1 MTDLVIYENKKFDI
15 NKVIK
20 MVFKRKDWG
29 KKYTLYKLNE
39 IEVGICMESFN
50 FNNSY
55 ATFRVYIDSPDKYTS
70 EIFNVYT
77 KREDY
82 TLEFV
87 NKLLLKTVIKV
98 LNTYRKEIAVNEA
111 DKQYNYISSWS
122 MSEKDLIELLNLNN
136 DIDAINNME
145 TIDKNTK
152 ELLIE
157 RLIDSK
163 LDEYNNTYY
172 YNPLNKYVDTALE
185 NESFVPSAIKLIT
198 NIKNELNKE

>member
-15 NKVIK
+15 NKIIK

-39 IEVGICMESFN
+39 IEVNICMESFN

-55 ATFRVYIDSPDKYTS
+55 ATFRVYIGSPDKYSSST
-70 EIFNVYT
+70 FNVYT
-77 KREDY
+77 NRDDY

-87 NKLLLKTVIKV
+87 NRLLLKTVINV
-98 LNTYRKEIAVNEA
+98 LNNYRQEIASDDAN
-111 DKQYNYISSWS
+111 KRYNYIYSWN
-122 MSEKDLIELLNLNN
+122 MSREDLIALLHLNY
-136 DIDAINNME
+136 DINSINNME
-145 TIDKNTK
+145 IDEDTK

-157 RLIDSK
+157 NLIDSK
-163 LDEYNNTYY
+163 LDDYNDKYY
-172 YNPLNKYVDTALE
+172 YTPVNKYVDTVLE
-185 NESFVPSAIKLIT
+185 SESFVPSAVKLIA

>member
-15 NKVIK
+15 NKIIK

-39 IEVGICMESFN
+39 IEVNICMESFN

-55 ATFRVYIDSPDKYTS
+55 ATFRVYISSPDKYSSST
-70 EIFNVYT
+70 FNVYT
-77 KREDY
+77 NRDDY

-87 NKLLLKTVIKV
+87 NRLLLKTVINV
-98 LNTYRKEIAVNEA
+98 LNNYRQEIASDDAN
-111 DKQYNYISSWS
+111 KRYNYIYSWN
-122 MSEKDLIELLNLNN
+122 MSREDLIALLHLNY
-136 DIDAINNME
+136 DINSINNME
-145 TIDKNTK
+145 IDEDTK

-157 RLIDSK
+157 NLIDSK
-163 LDEYNNTYY
+163 LDDYNDKYY
-172 YNPLNKYVDTALE
+172 YTPVNKYVDTVLE
-185 NESFVPSAIKLIT
+185 SESFVPSAVKLIA

>member
-15 NKVIK
+15 NKIIK

-55 ATFRVYIDSPDKYTS
+55 ATFRVYIDSSETYTS
-70 EIFNVYT
+70 DIFNVYT
-77 KREDY
+77 NREDY

-87 NKLLLKTVIKV
+87 NKLLLKTVVKV
-98 LNTYRKEIAVNEA
+98 LNTYRREIATSDA
-111 DKQYNYISSWS
+111 DKQYHYVSSWN
-122 MSEKDLIELLNLNN
+122 MSREDLIELLHLDN
-136 DIDAINNME
+136 DISAINDME
-145 TIDKNTK
+145 KIDEDTK

-157 RLIDSK
+157 RLIYSK
-163 LDEYNNTYY
+163 LDDYNNIYY
-172 YNPLNKYVDTALE
+172 YTPLNKYVDTVLE
-185 NESFVPSAIKLIT
+185 SESFVPSAVKLIA
-198 NIKNELNKE
+198 NIKNELDKE

>member
-15 NKVIK
+15 NKIIK

-50 FNNSY
+50 FNGSY
-55 ATFRVYIDSPDKYTS
+55 ATFRVYIDSSDRYTS

-87 NKLLLKTVIKV
+87 NKLLLKTVIKT
-98 LNTYRKEIAVNEA
+98 LNTYRKEMATNEA
-111 DKQYNYISSWS
+111 NEQYHYISSWN
-122 MSEKDLIELLNLNN
+122 MSKENLIELLHLDN
-136 DIDAINNME
+136 DIEAINNTE
-145 TIDKNTK
+145 KLDEDTK

-163 LDEYNNTYY
+163 LDNYNDKYY
-172 YNPLNKYVDTALE
+172 YNPINKYVDTALKSK
-185 NESFVPSAIKLIT
+185 SFIPSAIKLIA
-198 NIKNELNKE
+198 NIENELNKE

>member
-15 NKVIK
+15 NKIIK

-39 IEVGICMESFN
+39 IEVGICMDSFN

-55 ATFRVYIDSPDKYTS
+55 ATFRVYVDSTNKYTS
-70 EIFNVYT
+70 DMFNVYIN
-77 KREDY
+77 REDY

-98 LNTYRKEIAVNEA
+98 LNAYREEIATNDA
-111 DKQYNYISSWS
+111 DKQYHYIYSWN
-122 MSEKDLIELLNLNN
+122 MSKEDLIELLHLDN

-145 TIDKNTK
+145 KIDEDTK

-157 RLIDSK
+157 KLIDSK
-163 LDEYNNTYY
+163 LDEYNDKYY
-172 YNPLNKYVDTALE
+172 YTPLNEYVATVLE
-185 NESFVPSAIKLIT
+185 SESFVPSAVKLIT
-198 NIKNELNKE
+198 NIKNELDKE

>member
-15 NKVIK
+15 NKIIK

-55 ATFRVYIDSPDKYTS
+55 ATFRVYVDSPDKYTS
-70 EIFNVYT
+70 EEFNIYT
-77 KREDY
+77 NREDY

-87 NKLLLKTVIKV
+87 NKLLLKTVVKV
-98 LNTYRKEIAVNEA
+98 LNTYRREIAYNDANE
-111 DKQYNYISSWS
+111 QYHYTYSWN
-122 MSEKDLIELLNLNN
+122 MSKKDLIELLHLDN

-145 TIDKNTK
+145 KVNDDTK

-157 RLIDSK
+157 NLIDSK
-163 LDEYNNTYY
+163 LSEYNDKYY
-172 YNPLNKYVDTALE
+172 YTPLNNYINTVLE
-185 NESFVPSAIKLIT
+185 SESFVPLAVKLIA

>member
-15 NKVIK
+15 NKIIK

-39 IEVGICMESFN
+39 IEVGICMDSFN

-55 ATFRVYIDSPDKYTS
+55 ATFRVYVDSPDKYTS
-70 EIFNVYT
+70 DMFNVYT
-77 KREDY
+77 KRDDY

-87 NKLLLKTVIKV
+87 NKLLLKTVVKV
-98 LNTYRKEIAVNEA
+98 LNAYRQEIATDDAN
-111 DKQYNYISSWS
+111 KQYHYTYSWN
-122 MSEKDLIELLNLNN
+122 MSKEDLIELLHLDN

-145 TIDKNTK
+145 KIDNDTK

-157 RLIDSK
+157 KLIYGK
-163 LDEYNNTYY
+163 LDDYNDKYY
-172 YNPLNKYVDTALE
+172 YIPLNKYVATVLE
-185 NESFVPSAIKLIT
+185 SESFVPSAVKLIA
-198 NIKNELNKE
+198 NIKNELNEE

>member
-1 MTDLVIYENKKFDI
+1 MADLVIYENKKFDI
-15 NKVIK
+15 NKIIK

-55 ATFRVYIDSPDKYTS
+55 ATFRVYVDSPDKYTS
-70 EIFNVYT
+70 EEFNVYT
-77 KREDY
+77 NREDY

-87 NKLLLKTVIKV
+87 NKLLLKTVVKV
-98 LNTYRKEIAVNEA
+98 LNTYRREIAYNDA
-111 DKQYNYISSWS
+111 DKRYHYTYSWN
-122 MSEKDLIELLNLNN
+122 MSKEDLIELLHLDN

-145 TIDKNTK
+145 KIDDDTK

-157 RLIDSK
+157 KLIDSK
-163 LDEYNNTYY
+163 LDEYNDKYY
-172 YNPLNKYVDTALE
+172 YTPLNNYINTVLE
-185 NESFVPSAIKLIT
+185 SESFVPSAVKLIS

>member
-15 NKVIK
+15 NKIIK

-70 EIFNVYT
+70 LIFNVYT
-77 KREDY
+77 NRDDY

-87 NKLLLKTVIKV
+87 NRLLLKTVVNV
-98 LNTYRKEIAVNEA
+98 LNNYRQEIATDDAN
-111 DKQYNYISSWS
+111 KRYHYIYSWN
-122 MSEKDLIELLNLNN
+122 MDRDDQIALLHLNN
-136 DIDAINNME
+136 DINVINNME
-145 TIDKNTK
+145 IDEDTK

-157 RLIDSK
+157 SLIDNK
-163 LDEYNNTYY
+163 LNDYNDKYY
-172 YNPLNKYVDTALE
+172 YTPLNKYITTVLE
-185 NESFVPSAIKLIT
+185 SESFIPSAVKLIA

>member
-15 NKVIK
+15 NKIIK

-39 IEVGICMESFN
+39 IEVGICMDSFN

-55 ATFRVYIDSPDKYTS
+55 ATFRVYVDSPDKYTS
-70 EIFNVYT
+70 DMFNVYT
-77 KREDY
+77 NREDY

-87 NKLLLKTVIKV
+87 NKLLLKTVVKV
-98 LNTYRKEIAVNEA
+98 LNAYREEIATDDAN
-111 DKQYNYISSWS
+111 KQYHYTYSWN
-122 MSEKDLIELLNLNN
+122 MSKEDLIELLHLDN

-145 TIDKNTK
+145 KIDNDTK

-157 RLIDSK
+157 KLIYGK
-163 LDEYNNTYY
+163 LDEYNDKYY
-172 YNPLNKYVDTALE
+172 YIPLNKYLATVLKS
-185 NESFVPSAIKLIT
+185 ESFVPSAVKLIA
-198 NIKNELNKE
+198 NIKNELDKE

>member
-15 NKVIK
+15 NKIIK

-39 IEVGICMESFN
+39 IEVGICMDSFN

-55 ATFRVYIDSPDKYTS
+55 ATFRVYVDSPDKYTS
-70 EIFNVYT
+70 DMFNVYT
-77 KREDY
+77 NREDY

-87 NKLLLKTVIKV
+87 NKLLLKTVVKV
-98 LNTYRKEIAVNEA
+98 LNAHRQEIAHSDAE
-111 DKQYNYISSWS
+111 KQYHYTSSWS
-122 MSEKDLIELLNLNN
+122 TSRKDLIELLHLDN

-145 TIDKNTK
+145 KVDDDTK

-157 RLIDSK
+157 NLIDSK
-163 LDEYNNTYY
+163 LDEYNDKYY
-172 YNPLNKYVDTALE
+172 YTPLNKYVNTVLE
-185 NESFVPSAIKLIT
+185 SESFVPSAVKLIA
-198 NIKNELNKE
+198 NIKNELNEE

>member
-15 NKVIK
+15 NKIIK

-39 IEVGICMESFN
+39 IEVGICMDSFN

-55 ATFRVYIDSPDKYTS
+55 ATFRVYVDSPDKYTS
-70 EIFNVYT
+70 DMFNVYT
-77 KREDY
+77 NREDY

-87 NKLLLKTVIKV
+87 NKLLLKTVVKV
-98 LNTYRKEIAVNEA
+98 LNAHRQEIAHSDAE
-111 DKQYNYISSWS
+111 KQYHYTSSWS
-122 MSEKDLIELLNLNN
+122 TSRKDLIELLHLDN

-145 TIDKNTK
+145 KIDDDTK

-157 RLIDSK
+157 KLIDSK
-163 LDEYNNTYY
+163 LDEYNDKYY
-172 YNPLNKYVDTALE
+172 YTPLNKYINTVLE
-185 NESFVPSAIKLIT
+185 SESFIPSAVKLIA
-198 NIKNELNKE
+198 NIKNELDKE

>member
-15 NKVIK
+15 NKIIK

-39 IEVGICMESFN
+39 IEVGICMNSFN

-70 EIFNVYT
+70 EEFNVYT
-77 KREDY
+77 NREDY

-87 NKLLLKTVIKV
+87 NKLLLKTVVKV
-98 LNTYRKEIAVNEA
+98 LNAYRREIAYNDAE
-111 DKQYNYISSWS
+111 KQYHYTSAWS
-122 MSEKDLIELLNLNN
+122 TSKKDLIELLHLDN
-136 DIDAINNME
+136 DINAINNME
-145 TIDKNTK
+145 KIDDDTK

-157 RLIDSK
+157 KLIDSK
-163 LDEYNNTYY
+163 LDEYNDKYY
-172 YNPLNKYVDTALE
+172 YAPLNKYINTVLE
-185 NESFVPSAIKLIT
+185 SESFVPSAVKLIA
-198 NIKNELNKE
+198 NIKNELDKE

>member
-15 NKVIK
+15 NKIIK

-55 ATFRVYIDSPDKYTS
+55 ATFRVYVDSADKYTS
-70 EIFNVYT
+70 ETFNVYT
-77 KREDY
+77 NREDY

-87 NKLLLKTVIKV
+87 NKLLLKMVVKV
-98 LNTYRKEIAVNEA
+98 LNAYRREIAYSDAE
-111 DKQYNYISSWS
+111 KQYHYTSYWS
-122 MSEKDLIELLNLNN
+122 TSRKDLIELLHLNN

-145 TIDKNTK
+145 KIDDDTK

-157 RLIDSK
+157 KLIDSK
-163 LDEYNNTYY
+163 LDEYNDKYY
-172 YNPLNKYVDTALE
+172 YTPLNKYINTVLE
-185 NESFVPSAIKLIT
+185 SESFVPSAVKLIA
-198 NIKNELNKE
+198 NIKNELDKE

>member
-15 NKVIK
+15 NKIIK

-39 IEVGICMESFN
+39 IEVGICMNSFN

-55 ATFRVYIDSPDKYTS
+55 ATFRVYVDSPDKYTS
-70 EIFNVYT
+70 EEFNVYT
-77 KREDY
+77 NREDY

-87 NKLLLKTVIKV
+87 NKLLLKTVVKV
-98 LNTYRKEIAVNEA
+98 LNAYRREIAYSDAE
-111 DKQYNYISSWS
+111 KQYYYTSSWS
-122 MSEKDLIELLNLNN
+122 TSKKDLIELLHLNN

-145 TIDKNTK
+145 KIDDDTK

-157 RLIDSK
+157 KLIDNK
-163 LDEYNNTYY
+163 LDEYNDKYY
-172 YNPLNKYVDTALE
+172 YTPLNKYINTGLE
-185 NESFVPSAIKLIT
+185 SESFVPSAVKLIA
-198 NIKNELNKE
+198 NIKNELDKE

>member
-15 NKVIK
+15 NKIIK

-39 IEVGICMESFN
+39 IEVGICMDSFN

-70 EIFNVYT
+70 DMFNVYT
-77 KREDY
+77 NREDY

-87 NKLLLKTVIKV
+87 NRLLLKTVVKV
-98 LNTYRKEIAVNEA
+98 LNAYRQEIATDDAN
-111 DKQYNYISSWS
+111 KQYHYTYSWNISK
-122 MSEKDLIELLNLNN
+122 EDLIELLHLNN
-136 DIDAINNME
+136 DINAINNME
-145 TIDKNTK
+145 IDEDTK

-163 LDEYNNTYY
+163 LDDYNDKYY
-172 YNPLNKYVDTALE
+172 YIPLNKYVATVLE
-185 NESFVPSAIKLIT
+185 SESFVPSAIKLIA
-198 NIKNELNKE
+198 NIKNELNEE